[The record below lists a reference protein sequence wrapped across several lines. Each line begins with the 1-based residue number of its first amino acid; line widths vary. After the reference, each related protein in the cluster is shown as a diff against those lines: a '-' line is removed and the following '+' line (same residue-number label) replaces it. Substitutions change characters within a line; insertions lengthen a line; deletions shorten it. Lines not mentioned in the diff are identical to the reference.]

1 MPKISVIVPV
11 YNVEKY
17 LGKCLNS
24 IISQTFSDIEIICVN
39 DGSTD
44 NSETILKTF
53 QQKDDR
59 IKIINKKNGGLS
71 SARNVGME
79 VATGE
84 FISFI
89 DSDDWVDK
97 TMLEKMYNNIT
108 NLNTDISICAVHNF
122 DEQKQQIDD
131 SLPYFTLELFD
142 ETFDNK
148 PFSYLETKDF
158 IMDVCVM
165 AWNKLYRKSFLD
177 ECNAK
182 FPDGLIFEDGPFFF
196 SIFFKTQKI
205 SIVRDFLYYYRI
217 NRTGSILQKHN
228 EKLMH
233 IIDIVNLMYE
243 QISQTPIWEEIKHT
257 FYKKKADDIFYRY
270 QLIPRKFKKKFAK
283 KFKDES
289 CFANKELFDFS
300 YIKENMPITYANM
313 NILKIQTN
321 FMMFYFQKLKIRF
334 MYKIIQILCTEQN
347 KYYFKFGAIKFWL
360 KKRPNLLDVWYE
372 NDKIFIIIFKKIKMN
387 FKFEFSKI

>member
-17 LGKCLNS
+17 LENCLNS
-24 IISQTFSDIEIICVN
+24 IINQTFSDIEIICVN
-39 DGSTD
+39 DGATD
-44 NSETILKTF
+44 NSEAILKKY
-53 QQKDDR
+53 QQQDNR
-59 IKIINKKNGGLS
+59 IKIVNKKNGGLS
-71 SARNVGME
+71 SARNAGLK
-79 VATGE
+79 VATGD

-89 DSDDWVDK
+89 DSDDWIDK
-97 TMLEKMYNNIT
+97 TMLEKMYENIT
-108 NLNTDISICAVHNF
+108 KLNTDISICAVHNF
-122 DEQKQQIDD
+122 DEQKQTIDD
-131 SLPYFTLELFD
+131 SLPYFTLELFN
-142 ETFDNK
+142 ERFDNK
-148 PFSYLETKDF
+148 VFSYTDTKDF

-177 ECNAK
+177 EQKAT

-196 SIFFKTQKI
+196 SIFFKTQKV
-205 SIVRDFLYYYRI
+205 SLVREFLYFYRI

-228 EKLMH
+228 KNLMD

-243 QISQTPIWEEIKHT
+243 KISQTPIWNEIKNT

-270 QLIPRKFKKKFAK
+270 QLIPLKYKKKFAK
-283 KFKDES
+283 KFREES
-289 CFANKELFDFS
+289 HLAKEENFDFD
-300 YIKENMPITYANM
+300 YIKENMPITYTNM
-313 NILKIQTN
+313 NILKNQTS
-321 FMMFYFQKLKIRF
+321 FIMFYLQKIKLRL

-347 KYYFKFGAIKFWL
+347 RYYFKFWAIKFWL

-372 NDKIFIIIFKKIKMN
+372 NDKIYIIIFNKIKLN

>member
-17 LGKCLNS
+17 LEQCLKS
-24 IISQTFSDIEIICVN
+24 IINQTFSDIEIICVN
-39 DGSTD
+39 DGATD
-44 NSETILKTF
+44 NSEAILKSF
-53 QQKDDR
+53 EQQDNR

-71 SARNVGME
+71 SARNAGMK

-89 DSDDWVDK
+89 DSDDWVDE

-108 NLNTDISICAVHNF
+108 SLNSDISICAVHNF

-131 SLPYFTLELFD
+131 SLPYFTLELFN

-148 PFSYLETKDF
+148 AFSYKETKDF

-177 ECNAK
+177 ECKAI

-205 SIVRDFLYYYRI
+205 SIVREFLYYYRI

-228 EKLMH
+228 KNLMD
-233 IIDIVNLMYE
+233 IIDVVNLMYDE
-243 QISQTPIWEEIKHT
+243 ISQTPIWNEIKHT

-270 QLIPRKFKKKFAK
+270 QLIPLKYKKKFTK
-283 KFKDES
+283 RFREES
-289 CFANKELFDFS
+289 CLANENNFDFG
-300 YIKENMPITYANM
+300 YIKETMPITYTNM
-313 NILKIQTN
+313 NVLKTQTN
-321 FMMFYFQKLKIRF
+321 LIMFYLQKIKLRL
-334 MYKIIQILCTEQN
+334 MYKVIQILCTKEDR
-347 KYYFKFGAIKFWL
+347 YYFKFWAIKFWL

-372 NDKIFIIIFKKIKMN
+372 NDKIFIVIFKKIKFN